1 MADDVSMTFRTCTA
15 LAGVSLACAFAAPA
29 ALADEVEVGGYTVN
43 TTPVE
48 TTTDSYG
55 TGSYGTGG
63 ASADSYGTGSYG
75 TGSYGT
81 GDAGSDSYGTGRSY
95 GTG

>member
-1 MADDVSMTFRTCTA
+1 MQARRVMADDVSMTFRTCTA
-15 LAGVSLACAFAAPA
+15 LASVSLACAVAAPA
-29 ALADEVEVGGYTVN
+29 ALADEVDVGGYTLN

-55 TGSYGTGG
+55 TGSYGTG
-63 ASADSYGTGSYG
+63 SYGTGSYG

-81 GDAGSDSYGTGRSY
+81 GSYGTGGDSPNSY